1 MAQGKGNVIGR
12 WLLCFEPSGPLHPN
26 KVASKT
32 VHGGARLA
40 MERLNCERCV
50 EENKVCECGD
60 LGYEGGELKGG
71 DGDNRMEANSSFTH
85 SVINMVGMLIGKAIS
100 NFLLYLFIYFFND
113 SSISNF
119 FLHFFIFSFSM
130 LVDVLLPCRTEEQAQ
145 SLNLLEWETHVGVLM
160 GLASPNPERVQRALR
175 RNLALY

>member
-1 MAQGKGNVIGR
+1 MAKGKGNVIGR
-12 WLLCFEPSGPLHPN
+12 WLLCFEPSGPPHPN

-71 DGDNRMEANSSFTH
+71 DGDNRMEATSSFAH

-100 NFLLYLFIYFFND
+100 TFLLYLFIFF
-113 SSISNF
+113 SIIVPSQTF
-119 FLHFFIFSFSM
+119 SFIFLFF
-130 LVDVLLPCRTEEQAQ
+130 CFQC
-145 SLNLLEWETHVGVLM
+145 
-160 GLASPNPERVQRALR
+160 
-175 RNLALY
+175 